1 MKKSFV
7 YRTLQ
12 VAAAVAVYSAIS
24 VWASTE
30 QVDIITNAITNIDSL
45 LVILAI
51 AAGLPYFCFK
61 VLSKLY
67 TPPSPRNLDNSSKSS
82 SSALSEDEL
91 NAIADQDIE
100 GTMLYRGTRYKPED
114 LTILI
119 NNKINSKEK
128 NDPSSQPAIKYRG
141 VSIANSGNKSSL
153 DLTDSFS
160 TEKNPQ
166 KSAKPKERMKYRG
179 SYID

>member
-1 MKKSFV
+1 MEKSFV
-7 YRTLQ
+7 YRIVQ
-12 VAAAVAVYSAIS
+12 VASVVAVYSAIS
-24 VWASTE
+24 VWASE
-30 QVDIITNAITNIDSL
+30 ENVDLVTSAITNINSL
-45 LVILAI
+45 LVILVI
-51 AAGLPYFCFK
+51 AAGLPHFCFK
-61 VLSKLY
+61 VLGKLY
-67 TPPSPRNLDNSSKSS
+67 TPPVSRNLGNSSRDSS
-82 SSALSEDEL
+82 SDLDEL

-119 NNKINSKEK
+119 NDKINDKEK
-128 NDPSSQPAIKYRG
+128 DDASSQPAIKYRG
-141 VSIANSGNKSSL
+141 VIITDKSSP

-160 TEKNPQ
+160 SEKNPQ

>member
-1 MKKSFV
+1 MKKSSV

-24 VWASTE
+24 VWASTKH
-30 QVDIITNAITNIDSL
+30 VDIVTNTVTNINSL

-61 VLSKLY
+61 VLGKLY
-67 TPPSPRNLDNSSKSS
+67 TPPVSRNLDNSSRSG
-82 SSALSEDEL
+82 SSALDEDEL

-100 GTMLYRGTRYKPED
+100 GTMLYRGARYKPEE
-114 LTILI
+114 LTISI
-119 NNKINSKEK
+119 NAKEK
-128 NDPSSQPAIKYRG
+128 NDASSQPAIKYRG
-141 VSIANSGNKSSL
+141 VSIENIADKSPP
-153 DLTDSFS
+153 DLTDSLS
-160 TEKNPQ
+160 TERNPQ